1 MESDEENYKQC
12 LRDWGCLA
20 ARAGYEGKTVCWD
33 EAGLPP
39 FRRPLRYGSG
49 VMVLS
54 QVVIAVMLK
63 RITPGSSEQK

>member
-1 MESDEENYKQC
+1 MP
-12 LRDWGCLA
+12 
-20 ARAGYEGKTVCWD
+20 ARLGVSSCPGGYEGKTVCWD

-49 VMVLS
+49 VIVLS

>member
-12 LRDWGCLA
+12 QRDWWVSGCPG
-20 ARAGYEGKTVCWD
+20 GYEGKSGCWD
-33 EAGLPP
+33 EAGPP
-39 FRRPLRYGSG
+39 NRRPLRYGSG
-49 VMVLS
+49 VIVLS